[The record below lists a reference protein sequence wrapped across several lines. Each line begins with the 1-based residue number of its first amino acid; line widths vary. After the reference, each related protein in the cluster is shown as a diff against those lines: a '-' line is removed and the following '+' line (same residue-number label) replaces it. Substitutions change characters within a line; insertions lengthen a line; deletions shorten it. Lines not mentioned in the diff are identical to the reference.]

1 MLLCGYI
8 FTSILF
14 AIYNIKSNDVACVYC
29 ADTGNV
35 LWREKTLGYK
45 IVFLA
50 NLDIPLC
57 VYVYREFQG
66 MPTEVLHRCY

>member
-1 MLLCGYI
+1 MCIVQIPAMYYGE
-8 FTSILF
+8 
-14 AIYNIKSNDVACVYC
+14 K
-29 ADTGNV
+29 
-35 LWREKTLGYK
+35 KTLGYK

-66 MPTEVLHRCY
+66 MPTKVLHRCY